1 MFSSSNGLRLVAVA
15 VALIVAV
22 LTGAA
27 TGLISGAPDCPAVPA
42 STVASTA
49 PATAP
54 STANGAGIG
63 DPVGGGDR
71 PEQPPKQPPATT
83 GAQLVQAAQPACT
96 KQEAFGVTA
105 AATAFVGALLV
116 GAALLLLLLL
126 STRGGPRQVQ
136 VPVAARGAGTN
147 GAKGP
152 AEQDRRALVQACIYV
167 RDRVTSKALGDRLG
181 AALAEAGVTTLEP
194 TGVRFDPAHHEAGGA
209 APATDPALIGSIAA
223 VEVPG
228 YLDRDGRVLRA
239 PIVTVYQAARNPGGP
254 TGAHP
259 TVPQNPAQNPAQNQQ
274 HATSPQPRREQPR

>member
-1 MFSSSNGLRLVAVA
+1 MFSSSNSLRLVAVA

-22 LTGAA
+22 LTGVA
-27 TGLISGAPDCPAVPA
+27 TGLLSGAPDCPAVPA
-42 STVASTA
+42 ATTAATTPPPA
-49 PATAP
+49 PATG
-54 STANGAGIG
+54 NGGAGIG
-63 DPVGGGDR
+63 DSLGGGGA
-71 PEQPPKQPPATT
+71 PEQPPKQQQTQGQPA
-83 GAQLVQAAQPACT
+83 GQVVQAAQPACT
-96 KQEAFGVTA
+96 AKEPFGVTA

-126 STRGGPRQVQ
+126 SARNAPRQVQ
-136 VPVAARGAGTN
+136 VPVAAGRGNGAG
-147 GAKGP
+147 P
-152 AEQDRRALVQACIYV
+152 ADADRRALVQACIYV

-181 AALAEAGVTTLEP
+181 IALAEAGVTTLEP

-209 APATDPALIGSIAA
+209 APSNDPALIGSIAA

-259 TVPQNPAQNPAQNQQ
+259 TVQQPQQ
-274 HATSPQPRREQPR
+274 HPTSQQPRREQPR

>member
-1 MFSSSNGLRLVAVA
+1 MFSSSNSLRLVAVA

-42 STVASTA
+42 ATAGPSTA
-49 PATAP
+49 PPAAT
-54 STANGAGIG
+54 TNAGRGPDVG
-63 DPVGGGDR
+63 DPVEGGGA
-71 PEQPPKQPPATT
+71 PAQSPKPQPTT
-83 GAQLVQAAQPACT
+83 GAVVAQAGQAACT
-96 KQEAFGVTA
+96 DQEPFGVTA
-105 AATAFVGALLV
+105 ALTAFVGALLV

-126 STRGGPRQVQ
+126 SSRNSPRQVQ
-136 VPVAARGAGTN
+136 VPVAAHGGRGNGAG
-147 GAKGP
+147 P
-152 AEQDRRALVQACIYV
+152 ADADRRALVQACIYV

-181 AALAEAGVTTLEP
+181 AALSEAGVTTLEP

-209 APATDPALIGSIAA
+209 APSNDPALIGSIAA

-259 TVPQNPAQNPAQNQQ
+259 TVPQHTQQ
-274 HATSPQPRREQPR
+274 QPSSPQPRREQPR

>member
-1 MFSSSNGLRLVAVA
+1 MFSSSNSLRLVAVA

-27 TGLISGAPDCPAVPA
+27 TGLLSGAPDCPAAPA
-42 STVASTA
+42 ASVAATTA
-49 PATAP
+49 PPPAPTTAG
-54 STANGAGIG
+54 AGAGIG
-63 DPVGGGDR
+63 DSVTGGGNA
-71 PEQPPKQPPATT
+71 PNPQPKTTAPAP
-83 GAQLVQAAQPACT
+83 AQVGQAAPAACT
-96 KQEAFGVTA
+96 AQEPFGVTA
-105 AATAFVGALLV
+105 ALTAFVGALLV

-126 STRGGPRQVQ
+126 SSRGAPRQVQ
-136 VPVAARGAGTN
+136 VPVAARGNGTGPS
-147 GAKGP
+147 GASE
-152 AEQDRRALVQACIYV
+152 ADRRALVQACIYV

-181 AALAEAGVTTLEP
+181 AALQEAGVTTLEP

-209 APATDPALIGSIAA
+209 APAGDPKLIGSIAA

-259 TVPQNPAQNPAQNQQ
+259 TVAQPAQHP
-274 HATSPQPRREQPR
+274 TSPQPRREQPR

>member
-1 MFSSSNGLRLVAVA
+1 MFSSSNSLRLVAVA

-22 LTGAA
+22 LTGVA
-27 TGLISGAPDCPAVPA
+27 TGLMSGAPDCPAAPA
-42 STVASTA
+42 ATSAATTPPPA
-49 PATAP
+49 PATG
-54 STANGAGIG
+54 NGGAGIG
-63 DPVGGGDR
+63 DSLSGGGAPD
-71 PEQPPKQPPATT
+71 QPPKTQQTQAQPA
-83 GAQLVQAAQPACT
+83 GQVVQAAPTACT
-96 KQEAFGVTA
+96 SRETFGVTA

-126 STRGGPRQVQ
+126 SSRNAPRQVQ
-136 VPVAARGAGTN
+136 VPAAARGN
-147 GAKGP
+147 GAGP
-152 AEQDRRALVQACIYV
+152 ADADRRALVQACIYV

-181 AALAEAGVTTLEP
+181 TALAEAGVTTLEP

-209 APATDPALIGSIAA
+209 APSNDPALIGSIAA

-259 TVPQNPAQNPAQNQQ
+259 TVQQPQQ
-274 HATSPQPRREQPR
+274 HQTSQQPRREQPR

>member
-1 MFSSSNGLRLVAVA
+1 MFSSSNSLRLVAVA

-42 STVASTA
+42 STATTPPAAPTTASG
-49 PATAP
+49 
-54 STANGAGIG
+54 GAGIG
-63 DPVGGGDR
+63 DSVGGGGA
-71 PEQPPKQPPATT
+71 PEAPPKQQPTA
-83 GAQLVQAAQPACT
+83 AAAVVQAAQPACT
-96 KQEAFGVTA
+96 AREPFGVTA
-105 AATAFVGALLV
+105 ALTGFVGALLV

-126 STRGGPRQVQ
+126 SSRGGPRQVQ
-136 VPVAARGAGTN
+136 VPVAARGNGT
-147 GAKGP
+147 GP
-152 AEQDRRALVQACIYV
+152 ADADRRALVQACIYV

-181 AALAEAGVTTLEP
+181 AALAEAGVKTLEP

-209 APATDPALIGSIAA
+209 APATDPKLIGSIAA

-259 TVPQNPAQNPAQNQQ
+259 TVQQPAQHTP
-274 HATSPQPRREQPR
+274 SPQPRREQPR

>member
-27 TGLISGAPDCPAVPA
+27 TGLISGAPDCPAQPV
-42 STVASTA
+42 STTATTA
-49 PATAP
+49 PATA
-54 STANGAGIG
+54 NGGAGIG
-63 DPVGGGDR
+63 DPVGGGGA
-71 PEQPPKQPPATT
+71 PEQPPKQQPTT
-83 GAQLVQAAQPACT
+83 AAAAVVQAATPACT
-96 KQEAFGVTA
+96 AQEPFGVTA

-136 VPVAARGAGTN
+136 VPVAARGNGT
-147 GAKGP
+147 GP
-152 AEQDRRALVQACIYV
+152 ADQDRRALVQACIYV

-194 TGVRFDPAHHEAGGA
+194 TGARFDPAHHEAGGA
-209 APATDPALIGSIAA
+209 APSADPALIGSIAA

-259 TVPQNPAQNPAQNQQ
+259 TVAQPAHQ
-274 HATSPQPRREQPR
+274 HAQQPPQHTSSPQPRREQPR

>member
-1 MFSSSNGLRLVAVA
+1 MFSSSNSLRLVAVA

-27 TGLISGAPDCPAVPA
+27 TGLISGAPDCPAPA
-42 STVASTA
+42 SSATTA
-49 PATAP
+49 PPPAP
-54 STANGAGIG
+54 TTANGGAGIG
-63 DPVGGGDR
+63 DSVNGGGGA
-71 PEQPPKQPPATT
+71 PEQPPKQQSTVATPA
-83 GAQLVQAAQPACT
+83 AVQQAAQVACT
-96 KQEAFGVTA
+96 AQEPFGVTA
-105 AATAFVGALLV
+105 ALTAFVGALLV

-126 STRGGPRQVQ
+126 SSRGGPRQVQ
-136 VPVAARGAGTN
+136 VPVAVRGT
-147 GAKGP
+147 GP
-152 AEQDRRALVQACIYV
+152 ADADRRALVQACIYV

-181 AALAEAGVTTLEP
+181 AALQEAGVKTLEP

-209 APATDPALIGSIAA
+209 APSNDPALIGSIAA

-259 TVPQNPAQNPAQNQQ
+259 TVQQPAQQ
-274 HATSPQPRREQPR
+274 HTSSPQPRREQPR

>member
-1 MFSSSNGLRLVAVA
+1 MLSSNNSLRLVAVA

-22 LTGAA
+22 LTGVA
-27 TGLISGAPDCPAVPA
+27 TGLLSGGPDCPAVPA
-42 STVASTA
+42 QTAATTA
-49 PATAP
+49 PPPAP
-54 STANGAGIG
+54 TTANGGAGIG
-63 DPVGGGDR
+63 DSIGGGGA
-71 PEQPPKQPPATT
+71 PEQPPKQQPATHA
-83 GAQLVQAAQPACT
+83 AQVVQAATPACT
-96 KQEAFGVTA
+96 TREAFGVTA

-126 STRGGPRQVQ
+126 SSRGPRQVQ
-136 VPVAARGAGTN
+136 VPVAVPN
-147 GAKGP
+147 GGGP
-152 AEQDRRALVQACIYV
+152 ADQDRRALVQACIYV

-181 AALAEAGVTTLEP
+181 AALQEAGVTTLEP

-209 APATDPALIGSIAA
+209 APSNDPALIGSIAA

-259 TVPQNPAQNPAQNQQ
+259 TVPQNNQ
-274 HATSPQPRREQPR
+274 HREQPR